1 MPYPLYRRFFPGYYF
16 HKGEQEF
23 FPEDGGGEEGGKDH
37 PKDPYASKRTPVTLK
52 DPLKTLFSQI
62 RGQAHPRVTEVCSPR
77 FGLPKGFFVPLIT

>member
-1 MPYPLYRRFFPGYYF
+1 MCLARGYLLVTASMRFCRNFSEGW
-16 HKGEQEF
+16 
-23 FPEDGGGEEGGKDH
+23 GGEEGGKDH